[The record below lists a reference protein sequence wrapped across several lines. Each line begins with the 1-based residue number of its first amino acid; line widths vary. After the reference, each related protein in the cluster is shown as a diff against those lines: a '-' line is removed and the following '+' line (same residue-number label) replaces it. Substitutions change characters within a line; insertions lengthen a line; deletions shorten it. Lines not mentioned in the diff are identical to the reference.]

1 MSMDKPKKSGIT
13 SKNPLLRKIAQLEL
27 AAARNMEEVG
37 AEGPL
42 KSGLDLLRDDIIAG
56 TIKRHPLATREEI
69 LQGMSDMGF

>member
-1 MSMDKPKKSGIT
+1 MSMDKPEESGTT

-42 KSGLDLLRDDIIAG
+42 KSGLDLLRDDIIAD
-56 TIKRHPLATREEI
+56 TIARHPGAKREDI
-69 LQGMSDMGF
+69 LQGMIDMGF

>member
-1 MSMDKPKKSGIT
+1 MSMDKPEKSGIT

-42 KSGLDLLRDDIIAG
+42 KSGVDLLRDDIIAD
-56 TIKRHPLATREEI
+56 TIARHPGAKREDI
-69 LQGMSDMGF
+69 LQGMIDMGF

>member
-1 MSMDKPKKSGIT
+1 MDKPKKSGIT

>member
-42 KSGLDLLRDDIIAG
+42 KSGVDLLRDDIIAD
-56 TIKRHPLATREEI
+56 TIARHPGAKREDI
-69 LQGMSDMGF
+69 LQGMIDMWF

>member
-1 MSMDKPKKSGIT
+1 MDKPKKSGIT

-42 KSGLDLLRDDIIAG
+42 KSGVDLLRDDIIAD
-56 TIKRHPLATREEI
+56 TIARHPGAKREDI
-69 LQGMSDMGF
+69 LQGMIDMGF

>member
-1 MSMDKPKKSGIT
+1 MNMDKSEESGIT

-42 KSGLDLLRDDIIAG
+42 KSGLDLLRDDIIAD
-56 TIKRHPLATREEI
+56 TIARHPEATREKI
-69 LQGMSDMGF
+69 LQGMIDMGF

>member
-1 MSMDKPKKSGIT
+1 MDKPKKSGIT

-42 KSGLDLLRDDIIAG
+42 KSGLDLLRDDIIAD
-56 TIKRHPLATREEI
+56 TIARHPGAKREDI
-69 LQGMSDMGF
+69 LQGMIDMGF

>member
-1 MSMDKPKKSGIT
+1 MSIDNLKNSGVN

-27 AAARNMEEVG
+27 AAAKNMEEVG

>member
-1 MSMDKPKKSGIT
+1 MDKPEESGIT

-42 KSGLDLLRDDIIAG
+42 KSGVDLLRDDIIAD
-56 TIKRHPLATREEI
+56 TIARHPEAKREKI
-69 LQGMSDMGF
+69 LQGMIDMGF

>member
-1 MSMDKPKKSGIT
+1 MSDEKDEGEGLESN
-13 SKNPLLRKIAQLEL
+13 NPLLRKIAQLEL
-27 AAARNMEEVG
+27 AAAKNMEELG

>member
-42 KSGLDLLRDDIIAG
+42 KSGLDLLRDDIIAD
-56 TIKRHPLATREEI
+56 TIARHPGAKREDI
-69 LQGMSDMGF
+69 LQGMIDMGF